1 MMYKDYFKTHYKYNF
16 SNKNLQNYKNWFY
29 PQWNLIKSLIQIK
42 KDSNILEVGSGIGG
56 FYSFLNSNKYIG
68 VELDEEAVKF
78 SNNYFNTDVFLNIP
92 LEKLKYENKFD
103 YVFAF
108 EVLEHLY
115 NPFESIKQI
124 SKSLKRD
131 GIFCGTSPYPF
142 YKNVVPDKTHL
153 FVLHPDNWKRLFL
166 LSGFKEV
173 ELYSMTFLPF
183 IWRINKKLNIRLP
196 FYLPFGGFVS
206 TTLIVARK

>member
-1 MMYKDYFKTHYKYNF
+1 MYKDYFKTHYKYDF
-16 SNKNLQNYKNWFY
+16 SDKNLQNYKDWFY
-29 PQWNLIKSLIQIK
+29 PQWNIIKSLIKIK
-42 KDSNILEVGSGIGG
+42 KDSSILEVGSGIGG
-56 FYSFLNSNKYIG
+56 FYSFLNNNRYIG

-78 SNNYFNTDVFLNIP
+78 ANNYFNTDVFLNTP

-115 NPFESIKQI
+115 NPLDAIKQI
-124 SKSLKRD
+124 NSFLKKD

-173 ELYSMTFLPF
+173 ELYPMTFYPL
-183 IWRINKKLNIRLP
+183 IWRINKKLNFKLP